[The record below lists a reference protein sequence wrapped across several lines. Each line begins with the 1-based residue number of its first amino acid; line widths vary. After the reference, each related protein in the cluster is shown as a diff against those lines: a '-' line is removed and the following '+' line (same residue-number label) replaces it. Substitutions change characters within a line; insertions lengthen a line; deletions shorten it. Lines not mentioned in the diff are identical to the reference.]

1 MSSPWSDLD
10 RPPLSEV
17 RLNRALAGGPVWR
30 EIRVSAS
37 EASTNAAAGAAAR
50 EGAVEGLVLITEQQ
64 TAGRG
69 RLDRQWSA
77 PARAGVLMSVLLRPS
92 VGVAAWPLL
101 PLLSGLAVVEAMVGV
116 AQVEAAL
123 KWPNDVMLDD
133 RKLGG
138 ILVERVDDAVIVGVG
153 LNVSTRADE
162 LPTEEAT
169 SLALSGGATDRE
181 IIVKE
186 VLRALARRYLA
197 WLDTGGTAAS
207 VIPAYRER
215 CETIGRHIEL
225 LLPGGEIV
233 RGVATGIDDSGRLV
247 LRNDAT
253 GVDHAWLVGD
263 VTHVRKVS

>member
-10 RPPLSEV
+10 RPPLSEA
-17 RLNRALAGGPVWR
+17 RLNRGLAGGPVWR

-37 EASTNAAAGAAAR
+37 EESTNASAGAAAR
-50 EGAVEGLVLITEQQ
+50 AGAAEGLVLITEQQ
-64 TAGRG
+64 TSGRG
-69 RLDRQWSA
+69 RLDRQWSS
-77 PARAGVLMSVLLRPS
+77 PARAGVLLSALLRPP
-92 VGVAAWPLL
+92 VGAGSWPLI

-162 LPTEEAT
+162 LPSSAAT

-186 VLRALARRYLA
+186 VLRALARRYVA
-197 WLDTGGTAAS
+197 WLDTDGASTS

-215 CETIGRHIEL
+215 CETIGRRVEL
-225 LLPGGEIV
+225 LLPGGEVV
-233 RGVATGIDDSGRLV
+233 RGVATGIDDGGRLV

-253 GVDHAWLVGD
+253 GAEQAWLVGD